1 MTTKLQPPVGT
12 VIETGEEAIRILL
25 SPEYVEFFASADCKQ
40 LTNLRGHVV
49 YFNEVVEGR
58 YLPYTVIGVSEGFTE
73 DPNFSMQE
81 RVEQVTIPAGE
92 MSWEEWQGH
101 LDAMSARDGVTLVY
115 NPGEYVHYSG
125 IQVSIADLFVPHPFP
140 LTFHKPFTY
149 SPVYPQLTD
158 SRKLG
163 KPPLYKGRVFHTWE
177 ELEDVVEAYGLT
189 DENSECCFEDA
200 DGFEKS
206 DPITQI
212 EERDTY
218 FPLPWTLI
226 KMPDVEDAPSEPP
239 PEPLKHYVW
248 VDGKPFPSK
257 AHDARQEAVKE
268 ALRLSQKENKYAVV
282 CTDIIKPV
290 TRAEI
295 VEL

>member
-40 LTNLRGHVV
+40 FTNLRGHVV

-81 RVEQVTIPAGE
+81 RVQQVTIPA
-92 MSWEEWQGH
+92 
-101 LDAMSARDGVTLVY
+101 
-115 NPGEYVHYSG
+115 
-125 IQVSIADLFVPHPFP
+125 
-140 LTFHKPFTY
+140 
-149 SPVYPQLTD
+149 
-158 SRKLG
+158 
-163 KPPLYKGRVFHTWE
+163 
-177 ELEDVVEAYGLT
+177 
-189 DENSECCFEDA
+189 
-200 DGFEKS
+200 
-206 DPITQI
+206 
-212 EERDTY
+212 
-218 FPLPWTLI
+218 
-226 KMPDVEDAPSEPP
+226 MPDVDGVPSEPP
-239 PEPLKHYVW
+239 PEPLKYYVW

-257 AHDARQEAVKE
+257 AHDARQEAVNE

-295 VEL
+295 VELEKG